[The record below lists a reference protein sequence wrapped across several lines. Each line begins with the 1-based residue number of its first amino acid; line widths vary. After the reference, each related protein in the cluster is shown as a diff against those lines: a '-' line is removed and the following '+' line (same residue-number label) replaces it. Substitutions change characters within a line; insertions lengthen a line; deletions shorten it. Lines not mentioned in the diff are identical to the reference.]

1 MVYELEDFGSYTV
14 GGREVEVEGK
24 PTQNIQF
31 TPTASFEYDPNGTY
45 AIAHAYVQ
53 YFKPMRRNGHPP
65 VVLLHGGGM
74 SGTTWETTPD
84 GRPGW
89 LQLLVAAG
97 YEVHVVDNVERG
109 RAGWCAVD
117 GVWPDKALQRTMEEA
132 WHLFRIGQ
140 REDFA
145 ARQAFEACRFPVRSF
160 EAFARSFVPRWTS
173 TTEEATDA
181 FAEVLCRLGRSI
193 VICHSQGGQI
203 AFEAAARH
211 AKSVAAIA
219 GVEPSGFAT
228 DALALK
234 DVPVLLVYG
243 DYLAASADLP
253 PLLKMGSA
261 WSEIFAQAGGRA
273 EILELPQVGIEG
285 NSHMLMMD
293 NNSADVLQRIGLWLD
308 EKLTSKD

>member
-1 MVYELEDFGSYTV
+1 MPYELEDFGSYTV
-14 GGREVEVEGK
+14 GGRHVQVAGQ
-24 PTQNIQF
+24 PTEHIQF

-53 YFKPMRRNGHPP
+53 YFRPSKKNDHPP

-89 LQLLVAAG
+89 LQLLLQDG

-117 GVWPDKALQRTMEEA
+117 GVWPDKALLRTMQEA

-140 REDFA
+140 RDDFA
-145 ARQAFEACRFPVRSF
+145 DRQAFHGSRFPVAAF
-160 EAFARSFVPRWTS
+160 DAFARSFVPRWTS
-173 TTEEATDA
+173 TTAEAIDA
-181 FAEVLCRLGRSI
+181 FAEVLRRLERSI

-203 AFEAAARH
+203 AFEAASRNPAW
-211 AKSVAAIA
+211 VDAIV

-228 DALALK
+228 DVPALE
-234 DVPVLLVYG
+234 DVPVLLIYG
-243 DYLAASADLP
+243 DYLQVAPDLP
-253 PLLKMGSA
+253 PLLEIGQA
-261 WSEIFAQAGGRA
+261 WCADFAQAGGQA
-273 EILELPQVGIEG
+273 EIVELANVGVTG

-293 NNSADVLQRIGLWLD
+293 DNSAEILRRVTAWLNH
-308 EKLTSKD
+308 TTRGA